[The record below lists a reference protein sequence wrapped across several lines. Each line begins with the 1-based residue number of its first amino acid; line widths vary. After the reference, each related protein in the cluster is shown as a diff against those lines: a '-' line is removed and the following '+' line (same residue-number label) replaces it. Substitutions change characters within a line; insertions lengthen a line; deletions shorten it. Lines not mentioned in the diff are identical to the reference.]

1 MKENLKSI
9 RLKFK
14 FRWEYFLILFIVAE
28 VIIFGAMNPKF
39 LMPRVL
45 FGSFNDFI
53 SICIISIFMCFVFIT
68 GGIDLQAGSIVGLS
82 SIIIGVLWKS
92 MGISI
97 GAACVIAIIIGCLC
111 GALSGFFVAYT
122 NVQPMVITLGGSF
135 LYSGLA
141 IAVSNMS
148 NTAAYLGIS
157 GFPEIFTAFTKKRLF
172 GVIPSQILI
181 FIVLAVIAYIILHH
195 TKYGRQ
201 VFLCGINK
209 RAAEF
214 SGINTRFIVMSTYI
228 FSGMAASFA
237 GIIMTSY
244 LGSAKSDFGG
254 DLTMPIITAVILGGT
269 STLGGKGGVF
279 GTALAAV
286 VIGIMRFGL
295 SMNGIPNQYL
305 DIPVGIMLVVVV
317 AASTASKNQKI
328 NAFVQQHFNFK
339 QRLRRNQKNNK
350 SIC

>member
-1 MKENLKSI
+1 MKEKFKKDN
-9 RLKFK
+9 LKFK
-14 FRWEYFLILFIVAE
+14 FRWEYFLILFIIAE
-28 VIIFGAMNPKF
+28 VFIFGSMNPKF

-82 SIIIGVLWKS
+82 SIIIGVTWKN

-97 GAACVIAIIIGCLC
+97 ITACTIAVFIGCLC
-111 GALSGFFVAYT
+111 GALSGFFVAFT

-157 GFPEIFTAFTKKRLF
+157 GFPESFTAFTQKRFL
-172 GVIPSQILI
+172 GIIPSQVLI
-181 FIVLAVIAYIILHH
+181 FIALAVIAYIILHG

-201 VFLCGINK
+201 IFLCGINK

-214 SGINTRFIVMSTYI
+214 SGINAKVIIMSTYI

-244 LGSAKSDFGG
+244 LGSSKADFGS

-269 STLGGKGGVF
+269 STLGGKGGVL

-295 SMNGIPNQYL
+295 SMNGLSNQYL

-328 NAFVQQHFNFK
+328 NAFIQQHFNFK
-339 QRLRRNQKNNK
+339 QKLNNK
-350 SIC
+350 AQSNK

>member
-1 MKENLKSI
+1 MKEKLKKNH
-9 RLKFK
+9 LKFK

-28 VIIFGAMNPKF
+28 VLIFGGMNPKF

-82 SIIIGVLWKS
+82 SIIIGVTWKTL
-92 MGISI
+92 GISV
-97 GAACVIAIIIGCLC
+97 GTACLIAVIIGCLC
-111 GALSGFFVAYT
+111 GALSGFFVAFT

-157 GFPEIFTAFTKKRLF
+157 GFPEAFTSFTKKRFF
-172 GVIPSQILI
+172 GVIPSQVFI
-181 FIVLAVIAYIILHH
+181 FIALAVIAYIILHR

-201 VFLCGINK
+201 VFLSGINK

-214 SGINTRFIVMSTYI
+214 SGINTRLIIMSTYI

-244 LGSAKSDFGG
+244 LGSSKSDFGG

-286 VIGIMRFGL
+286 AIGIMRFGL
-295 SMNGIPNQYL
+295 SMNGISNQYL
-305 DIPVGIMLVVVV
+305 DIPVGIMLVLVV
-317 AASTASKNQKI
+317 AASTASKNPKI
-328 NAFVQQHFNFK
+328 NKFIQNNFNFK
-339 QRLRRNQKNNK
+339 QKLNDKLVHK
-350 SIC
+350 

>member
-1 MKENLKSI
+1 MMKKLKKSNCN
-9 RLKFK
+9 FK
-14 FRWEYFLILFIVAE
+14 FRWEYFLILFIFAE
-28 VIIFGAMNPKF
+28 VIIFGTLNPKF

-82 SIIIGVLWKS
+82 SIVIGVLWKS
-92 MGISI
+92 MGVDI
-97 GAACVIAIIIGCLC
+97 GIACLIAVVIGCLC
-111 GALSGFFVAYT
+111 GALSGFFVAFT

-135 LYSGLA
+135 LFSGIA
-141 IAVSNMS
+141 IAISNMS

-157 GFPEIFTAFTKKRLF
+157 GFPEAFTAFTRMRLF
-172 GVIPSQILI
+172 GIIPFQVLI
-181 FIVLAVIAYIILHH
+181 FIIFAFIAYVILHG

-201 VFLCGINK
+201 VFLCGINQ

-214 SGINTRFIVMSTYI
+214 SGINTKVIIMSTYI
-228 FSGMAASFA
+228 FSGMAAA
-237 GIIMTSY
+237 LVGIIMTSY
-244 LGSAKSDFGG
+244 LGSSKADFGS

-269 STLGGKGGVF
+269 STLGGKGGVL

-295 SMNGIPNQYL
+295 SMNGISNQYL
-305 DIPVGIMLVVVV
+305 DIPVGIMLVLVV
-317 AASTASKNQKI
+317 AASTASKNPKIRFFIQK
-328 NAFVQQHFNFK
+328 NFNFK
-339 QRLRRNQKNNK
+339 ERFNK
-350 SIC
+350 KIIEK